1 MKKLLLTLFAI
12 VLSAAAAQAQTANN
26 YSPDNNFSLSLLG
39 GWSSHPGLMLGGVK
53 TGVNDAYNAGAR
65 LGYQLNGTPLEGF
78 SIDADYFFNRADYA
92 GSPST
97 NLNSSSVMGD
107 LIYHLPTDSQ
117 WSFYG
122 GAGLG
127 LVHDNLDGNL
137 HGSSDVLG
145 WQALGGAEYAFTPST
160 SLFAEYRYQNAHDA
174 DVGGLKNVGNT
185 SNNVS
190 VGVKFK
196 F

>member
-1 MKKLLLTLFAI
+1 MKKLFLTSVSAI
-12 VLSAAAAQAQTANN
+12 VLSASAAWAQQPSNL
-26 YSPDNNFSLSLLG
+26 SFSLLG
-39 GWSSHPGLMLGGVK
+39 GWSAHPALMLGTGR

-65 LGYQLNGTPLEGF
+65 LSLQPSGLPLEGL
-78 SIDADYFFNRADYA
+78 SLDADYFYNRADYA
-92 GSPST
+92 GSPSAH
-97 NLNSSSVMGD
+97 LNSSSFMGD
-107 LIYHLPTDSQ
+107 LIYHLPTNTP

-127 LVHDNLDGNL
+127 LVHDNLDGAL

-145 WQALGGAEYAFTPST
+145 WQALGGAEYAFTPMT

-174 DVGGLKNVGNT
+174 HVAGLANVGNT

-190 VGVKFK
+190 MGVKFS